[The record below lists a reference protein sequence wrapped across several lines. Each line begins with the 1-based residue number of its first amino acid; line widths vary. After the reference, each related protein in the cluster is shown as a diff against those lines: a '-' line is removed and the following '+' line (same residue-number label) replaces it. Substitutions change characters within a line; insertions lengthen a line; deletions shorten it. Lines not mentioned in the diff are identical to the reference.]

1 MAQSIWYS
9 DQFVD
14 TGLTD
19 SSGNPI
25 VEDNSPSNAI
35 RGQLVPFFA
44 SIATTLPVTGAKW
57 RFISLPVGARIH
69 DLNWTNVKTG
79 TVTDAPGTLGF
90 EVADP
95 DAFDA
100 DVVFETN
107 ATTSSTPTDLV
118 LDTVAGADE
127 FLTVTFGTID
137 GTGTVA
143 ATVWGAW
150 YIP

>member
-90 EVADP
+90 EVADV
-95 DAFDA
+95 DAFDD
-100 DVVFETN
+100 DVVFETD
-107 ATTSSTPTDLV
+107 ATTSATPTALV
-118 LDTVAGADE
+118 VDTVAGADDY
-127 FLTVTFGTID
+127 LSVIFGTIN

>member
-9 DQFVD
+9 DNFTA

-25 VEDNSPSNAI
+25 VENNSPSQAI

-44 SIATTLPVTGAKW
+44 SFATTLPVTGGKW
-57 RFISLPVGARIH
+57 RFISVPEGARIH
-69 DLNWTNVKTG
+69 DLNWTSVKTG

-90 EVADP
+90 EVADV
-95 DAFDA
+95 DAFDD
-100 DVVFETN
+100 DVVFETD
-107 ATTSSTPTDLV
+107 ATTSATPTALV
-118 LDTVAGADE
+118 VDTVAGASDY
-127 FLTVTFGTID
+127 LSVIFGTIN

-143 ATVWGAW
+143 ATVWGSW